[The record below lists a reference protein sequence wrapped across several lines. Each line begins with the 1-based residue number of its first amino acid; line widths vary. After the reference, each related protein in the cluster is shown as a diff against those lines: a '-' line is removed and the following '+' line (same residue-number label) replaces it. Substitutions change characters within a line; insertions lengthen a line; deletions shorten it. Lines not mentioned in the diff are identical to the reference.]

1 MTGRP
6 EGPHEHRLLI
16 LAPLGKDASLVES
29 MLRAEGVACFAC
41 ADVDAL
47 IREIERG
54 AAAVLVAEEALPRND
69 GRLAAAIADQPP
81 WSDLPMLLLTRT
93 GADSAASGRAIG
105 TLGNVTLL
113 ERPVRVAALSSAVRS
128 ALRARERQYQTR
140 AHFLERE
147 EADRRKDEFLA
158 ALAHELRNPLAPIR
172 SAVDVLRLSAAG
184 RPEICDM
191 MDRQVNN
198 MVRLIDDLTEVSR
211 ITRGVIDLRLDTIEL
226 GAAITEALE
235 TSAPLID
242 AAGHQLSVTLPNEAL
257 VVEAD
262 AVRLAQVFSNLFN
275 NAVKYTDPG
284 GRIVVAARSEDGDAV
299 VTVTDTGIG
308 MPAEQLPKV
317 FDMFVQLDGRNR
329 RAKGG
334 LGIGLTLA
342 RRLVEMHRGTLTAA
356 SAGPGRGSEF
366 TVRLPLASQEISRAA
381 PSLVGTKS
389 IRSAPRALVVDD
401 NRAAADILGELLKE
415 LGADVRVTYDGQ
427 AALDSLPAF
436 RPAVVFVDLGMP
448 DMDGFEVARRIR
460 ALPDTGGTVLV
471 AITGWGQEKDRR
483 ETQATGFQYHL
494 VKPAKI
500 DVLQT
505 VLSSLD

>member
-1 MTGRP
+1 
-6 EGPHEHRLLI
+6 
-16 LAPLGKDASLVES
+16 
-29 MLRAEGVACFAC
+29 
-41 ADVDAL
+41 
-47 IREIERG
+47 
-54 AAAVLVAEEALPRND
+54 
-69 GRLAAAIADQPP
+69 
-81 WSDLPMLLLTRT
+81 
-93 GADSAASGRAIG
+93 
-105 TLGNVTLL
+105 
-113 ERPVRVAALSSAVRS
+113 
-128 ALRARERQYQTR
+128 
-140 AHFLERE
+140 
-147 EADRRKDEFLA
+147 LA

-235 TSAPLID
+235 TSAPLIE